1 MFLSLARIVC
11 CVVGAWVV
19 VCVMYCSYSV
29 GAFDY
34 GGVVPALKM
43 VWV

>member
-1 MFLSLARIVC
+1 MFLSLARMVC
-11 CVVGAWVV
+11 CVVVAWVV

-29 GAFDY
+29 GALIM
-34 GGVVPALKM
+34 VALCQLKM

>member
-1 MFLSLARIVC
+1 MFLSLARIAC

-29 GAFDY
+29 GAQC
-34 GGVVPALKM
+34 GHIGVV
-43 VWV
+43 